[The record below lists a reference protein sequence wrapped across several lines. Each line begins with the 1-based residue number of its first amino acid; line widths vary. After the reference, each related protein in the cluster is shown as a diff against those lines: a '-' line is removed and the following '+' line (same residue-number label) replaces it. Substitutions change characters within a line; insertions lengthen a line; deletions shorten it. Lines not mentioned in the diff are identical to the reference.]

1 MPDSTPAP
9 AEWCPGPDAYDE
21 IKTELLGLSYAED
34 LQLMAE
40 FGSAV
45 LAARNGTVPEIEVT
59 SEMIEVGVEVI
70 ALNWPE
76 LAAPDRPRLFEEIAR
91 EVFEAMSRSRATKL
105 SKYP

>member
-1 MPDSTPAP
+1 MRCEWRRPARGRLAGFTRAALPDSTPAP

-45 LAARNGTVPEIEVT
+45 LAARNGTVLIEVT
-59 SEMIEVGVEVI
+59 
-70 ALNWPE
+70 
-76 LAAPDRPRLFEEIAR
+76 
-91 EVFEAMSRSRATKL
+91 
-105 SKYP
+105 